1 MERLTM
7 KDNFYDDPELEDED
21 EGLEETPDWMAL
33 NEEPEGDAEVDEF
46 DMLRQKSARAGSA
59 FDDISEEDPFRD
71 NSSSFSLQG
80 LTSSQRMILAVL
92 LLLNVL
98 VIGTALVLL
107 IL

>member
-1 MERLTM
+1 ME
-7 KDNFYDDPELEDED
+7 DNFFDDLEFDDEEDE
-21 EGLEETPDWMAL
+21 LEETPDWMAFD
-33 NEEPEGDAEVDEF
+33 EEPEGEGEVDQF
-46 DMLRQKSARAGSA
+46 DILRQKSARAGSA
-59 FDDISEEDPFRD
+59 FDEISEEDPFHD

-92 LLLNVL
+92 LILNVL

>member
-1 MERLTM
+1 MQ
-7 KDNFYDDPELEDED
+7 DNLFDDLEFDDEDED
-21 EGLEETPDWMAL
+21 LEETPDWMAL
-33 NEEPEGDAEVDEF
+33 DEEPVEEEEVDEF

-59 FDDISEEDPFRD
+59 FEDMSEEDPFRD

-98 VIGTALVLL
+98 IIGTALVLL

>member
-1 MERLTM
+1 MQ
-7 KDNFYDDPELEDED
+7 DNSFDDLEFNDED
-21 EGLEETPDWMAL
+21 EEVEETPDWMAFE
-33 NEEPEGDAEVDEF
+33 EEPEGDEEVDEF
-46 DMLRQKSARAGSA
+46 DVLRQKSARAGSA

-71 NSSSFSLQG
+71 SSSSFSLQD

>member
-1 MERLTM
+1 MQ
-7 KDNFYDDPELEDED
+7 DNLFDDLEFDDEDED
-21 EGLEETPDWMAL
+21 LEETPDWMAL
-33 NEEPEGDAEVDEF
+33 DEEPAEEEEVDEF
-46 DMLRQKSARAGSA
+46 DMLRQKSARAGSS
-59 FDDISEEDPFRD
+59 FEDMSEEDPFQD

>member
-1 MERLTM
+1 MR
-7 KDNFYDDPELEDED
+7 DDLDDFEFENEEEELQETPEWL
-21 EGLEETPDWMAL
+21 GLEE
-33 NEEPEGDAEVDEF
+33 EPEEDAEVDQF

-59 FDDISEEDPFRD
+59 RDAMTEEDPFR
-71 NSSSFSLQG
+71 NSSSSFSLQD

-92 LLLNVL
+92 LVLNVL

>member
-1 MERLTM
+1 MQ
-7 KDNFYDDPELEDED
+7 DNLFDDLEFDDEDED
-21 EGLEETPDWMAL
+21 LEETPDWMAL
-33 NEEPEGDAEVDEF
+33 DEEPAEEEEVDEF

-59 FDDISEEDPFRD
+59 FEDMSEEDPFRD